1 LPNFSWY
8 NFKHFP
14 RWTCVLVGTLCLI
27 FLQSCTSVSDGALE
41 TAKSAFTNT
50 SKLIEQTSL
59 NYQLSY
65 LRVNVSGLDAL
76 LVKGYI
82 DKDSNGSIDVWY
94 ASDGSILRLQEGRYL
109 GSIGFDNNWQNVSY
123 QNTPNFNKIVAE
135 FDRPNPSPKLSS
147 VSDFYPSEQYYF
159 SRSHSEMPSYKTVI
173 NEKFS
178 ASVSKDVPSNI
189 PKSMKSYLSGKNLI
203 WVTEQNSQSSSEK
216 LSNVQSWYGF
226 EKSSNQYELVIGQQ
240 CLTTSF
246 CITWMPW
253 PIQ

>member
-1 LPNFSWY
+1 LPNFAWR
-8 NFKHFP
+8 NFKIAPQLSCGFIG
-14 RWTCVLVGTLCLI
+14 LLSIL
-27 FLQSCTSVSDGALE
+27 FLQACTSASDAALQ

-59 NYQLSY
+59 NPQFSY

-109 GSIGFDNNWQNVSY
+109 GSVGFDNNWQNVSY
-123 QNTPNFNKIVAE
+123 QNSPTFNKIVTE

-147 VSDFYPSEQYYF
+147 VSSFYPIEQYYF
-159 SRSHSEMPSYKTVI
+159 SRSHSEMPSYKAVL
-173 NEKFS
+173 NEKLS
-178 ASVSKDVPSNI
+178 AIVSKNAPSNI
-189 PKSMKSYLSGKNLI
+189 PKTLKSYLNGKSLI
-203 WVTEQNSQSSSEK
+203 WVTEQSSQSSSEK
-216 LSNVQSWYGF
+216 LSNTQSWYGF
-226 EKSSNQYELVIGQQ
+226 EKLSNQYELVIGQQ

-253 PIQ
+253 PVR